1 MKIRTIFATFFLKTV
16 IRIICKVDSSEMGGI
31 PLHGPGIIAINH
43 INFLEVPLIQVCM
56 HPRRMHGL
64 VKKETWK
71 NLFLRFFLNTY
82 GAIPVD
88 RGGVNKQAF
97 ADVKKALDEGAYIC
111 IAPEGTRSGDG
122 VLKKGRSGITAIAL
136 MNRVPVIPIAH
147 RGGENI
153 WRNMRRLKRTD
164 IILKV
169 GKPFIIKNGNRPGKE
184 TREKITEEIM
194 YQLAGLLPEEM
205 RGVYS
210 TPQDKPLEYVK
221 FVQE

>member
-1 MKIRTIFATFFLKTV
+1 MNIRTLLSTIFLKSA
-16 IRIICKVDSSEMGGI
+16 IRILCRVDSGEMKKI
-31 PLHGPGIIAINH
+31 PLKGPGIIVINH

-56 HPRRMHGL
+56 HPRKMHGL
-64 VKKETWK
+64 VKKETW
-71 NLFLRFFLNTY
+71 NNPFLRFFLNTY

-97 ADVKKALDEGAYIC
+97 ADVKKALDDGAYIC

-122 VLKKGRSGITAIAL
+122 ILKKGRSGITAIAL
-136 MNRVPVIPIAH
+136 MNGVPVIPVAH

-153 WRNMRRLKRTD
+153 WRNMKRLKRTD

-169 GKPFIIKNGNRPGKE
+169 GKPFIIKNGNQPGKE

-210 TPQDKPLEYVK
+210 TPQDKPLKYVK